1 MECAMEKFLR
11 LRGMLVFMTI
21 FFANIC
27 MNGNSQVLTKED
39 LGITIDGLLKRDE
52 LGTPTIGICVQ
63 AGDNSAFLYEKNAD
77 MPLKPA
83 SCNKLQ
89 TDAAVLYYLGTD
101 FRYSTT
107 LYMRGRIKDRVLEGD
122 LVVTGSGD
130 PSISGRYGKD
140 TSDVVWIFE
149 DWAKALKKKGI
160 DSVKGNVIGDND
172 YFDDNSF
179 GAGWIPDLRGD
190 WYEAEISALSFNDN
204 CVDVHWKGSGGIGKP
219 APYTLNPPTKYIKFS
234 SEVFIGK
241 KDSEKRSNF
250 FRKDK
255 SNLIVARGNIPKGDT
270 MTDWCTVY
278 NPTLYFVTVL
288 KDTLKE
294 KGINVSGE
302 PIDLDD
308 KPELK
313 TTLRNDPPTSAVA
326 TYQSPPLMT
335 LLEPVN
341 TSSHN
346 FFAEMILKTIGK
358 RIKGTGSFEKGS
370 EAVME
375 FLRKE
380 GLWENGSVIID
391 GSGLSY
397 INRATPR
404 QLVNVLRYMS
414 RQPYWAEFLKT
425 LPRGQTRGYLKNRF
439 GESKES
445 RSIAPRIYGKTG
457 YIEDVVGLTGV
468 VYNENG
474 REIFYSILI
483 NNFDAPLDKARAL
496 ADSIAFEIARSRF
509 P

>member
-1 MECAMEKFLR
+1 MECAMEKILR
-11 LRGMLVFMTI
+11 LRGILVFMT
-21 FFANIC
+21 FFLANIC
-27 MNGNSQVLTKED
+27 MDGYNQVLTKED
-39 LGITIDGLLKRDE
+39 LGITIDGLLKRDDI
-52 LGTPTIGICVQ
+52 GTPTIGICVQ

-77 MPLKPA
+77 IPLKPA

-89 TDAAVLYYLGTD
+89 TGAAALFYLGTD

-107 LYMRGRIKDRVLEGD
+107 LYMTGRIKNRILEGN

-140 TSDVVWIFE
+140 TSDVAWIFR

-160 DSVKGNVIGDND
+160 VSVKGNVIGDDD
-172 YFDDNSF
+172 YFGDDSF
-179 GAGWIPDLRGD
+179 GQGWLPALRGE

-219 APYTLNPPTKYIKFS
+219 APYTLNPATKYIKFS
-234 SEVFIGK
+234 SEVIIGK
-241 KDSEKRSNF
+241 KGSEKRSNF

-255 SNLIVARGNIPKGDT
+255 SNIIIARGSVPKGDT

-278 NPTLYFVTVL
+278 NPTLCFVTVL
-288 KDTLKE
+288 KDTLRDE
-294 KGINVSGE
+294 GINVTGE

-341 TSSHN
+341 NSSHN

-358 RIKGTGSFEKGS
+358 RIKGEGTFEKGA

-380 GLWENGSVIID
+380 DLWENGSVIID

-425 LPRGQTRGYLKNRF
+425 LPRGQTKGYLKDRF

-445 RSIAPRIYGKTG
+445 KRIAPRIYGKTG
-457 YIEDVVGLTGV
+457 YIEGVVGLTGV
-468 VYNENG
+468 VYNEHG

-483 NNFDAPLDKARAL
+483 NNFDAPLEKVRAL
-496 ADSIAFEIARSRF
+496 ADSIAFEIARSRI